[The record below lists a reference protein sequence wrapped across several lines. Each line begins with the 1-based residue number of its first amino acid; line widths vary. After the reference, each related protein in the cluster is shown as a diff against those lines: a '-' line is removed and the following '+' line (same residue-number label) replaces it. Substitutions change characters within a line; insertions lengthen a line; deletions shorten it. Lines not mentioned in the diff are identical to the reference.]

1 MRSFYSESTHG
12 RLSSRTVRLW
22 GGKWQVPQKAG
33 WELGLRGGVGGWSSN
48 AVFFPPHGFRGTVR
62 ICRMAGRECG
72 IVRMGGQHGQK
83 GRPSPSGLWAAQRS
97 AECRE
102 LIPARQSESNLSSTP
117 PSHLPLQSVLGKGA
131 SVRSWQTRFCSV
143 VDHVTVVYHIWLLTQ
158 HLNV

>member
-1 MRSFYSESTHG
+1 M
-12 RLSSRTVRLW
+12 
-22 GGKWQVPQKAG
+22 
-33 WELGLRGGVGGWSSN
+33 GLRGGVGGWSSN

-62 ICRMAGRECG
+62 ICWMAGRECG
-72 IVRMGGQHGQK
+72 IVQMGGQHGQK

-143 VDHVTVVYHIWLLTQ
+143 VDHVQPLESHIPSLCQALHISVSQRVVGAGLRRAFILWIFIIMYEYNIEE
-158 HLNV
+158 